1 MAPVNLRALIEDIA
15 GVSELFGGTPDIA
28 FPGVRL
34 TGSPDAGAFRLEA
47 EARGEDL
54 QSLDLPLFTPELV
67 GLVIER
73 GPSAPP
79 SSQPGVWLRLVGSIE
94 LAREAQTIDLTFEL
108 TPDGAWSASGS
119 APPFSIRG
127 PAGIEVTV
135 TPRRV
140 FLIPGETRGLEL
152 DMSAAVALKGLP
164 DAIQRAIS
172 PSAFAEVSLT
182 GGGLKIIARS
192 VFETI
197 GVAVPPLEIPGRD
210 APIPIGELLLSANNL
225 ILSVDREVS
234 FSVDLGL
241 GLPPELNRVFGR
253 GFPGVQLG
261 DVFETYNPERPAPN
275 LALRVTAR
283 ANDVE
288 VRLLTS
294 PIKTLK
300 LQKRPDGH
308 LGADVKLGSY
318 GEISFSMPVF
328 HLDWATRS
336 LVAEGRFSH
345 RNLRLPLA
353 PVVELLKA
361 GGMSRFAD
369 KIPRSIPIEP
379 VGLAGAASTLAHLLK
394 KEALGASLGEVF
406 AEDELSRLLDRVDA
420 LPERL
425 REALVSIEIPG
436 DFAFRIE
443 LTPDLSARVFVAAAP
458 PPPTTREPHAT
469 YAIADRQTPLKLLL
483 PILGP
488 TGPEILRLTLHS
500 LALGQLFAGQI
511 VTLEVDAEIDH
522 FKLAPLALTLTLS
535 GADHLPRP
543 EDLALR
549 IGCRDLLS
557 VLVFPGGVPVPIP
570 LFFKEISLV
579 SRRLDGLSIE
589 SRWELPAP
597 SFLPHLAR
605 CVAAWKDVGPEAPPR
620 DLPDELRVAL
630 TVGPN
635 FVRLPDHLGGQIL
648 GSQTQGPVIDA
659 TPAVARVIASLRTLA
674 LNELLACI
682 PRGAGLQE
690 IAIELVTGRVTNG
703 WRTRAT

>member
-1 MAPVNLRALIEDIA
+1 MAPVNLRALIEDVA
-15 GVSELFGGTPDIA
+15 GVSELFGGMPEIA

-47 EARGEDL
+47 EARGEDDL
-54 QSLDLPLFTPELV
+54 KSLDLPLFTPEFV

-79 SSQPGVWLRLVGSIE
+79 SSQPSVRLRLVGSIE
-94 LAREAQTIDLTFEL
+94 LAREAQAIDLTFEL
-108 TPDGAWSASGS
+108 TPDGAWSASGAAS
-119 APPFSIRG
+119 PFSIRG

-172 PSAFAEVSLT
+172 PSAFADVSLT

-197 GVAVPPLEIPGRD
+197 GVAIPPLEIPGRD

-225 ILSVDREVS
+225 TLSVDREVS

-241 GLPPELNRVFGR
+241 GLPPELNRIFGR
-253 GFPGVQLG
+253 GPLGVQLG

-283 ANDVE
+283 ANDIE

-318 GEISFSMPVF
+318 GEISFSMPAF

-379 VGLAGAASTLAHLLK
+379 IGLAGAASTLAHLLK
-394 KEALGASLGEVF
+394 EALGARLVEDFAEVF
-406 AEDELSRLLDRVDA
+406 AEEELSRLLDRVDA

-436 DFAFRIE
+436 DFAYRIE

-458 PPPTTREPHAT
+458 PPPKTREPHAT
-469 YAIADRQTPLKLLL
+469 YDIADRRTPLKLLL

-488 TGPEILRLTLHS
+488 TGPEILRLTLYS

-522 FKLAPLALTLTLS
+522 FKLAPIALALTLS
-535 GADHLPRP
+535 GADLLPRP
-543 EDLALR
+543 EDLTLR

-570 LFFKEISLV
+570 LFFKEVSFV

-605 CVAAWKDVGPEAPPR
+605 CVAAWKDVAPEAPPR

-635 FVRLPDHLGGQIL
+635 FVRLPDYLGGQIL
-648 GSQTQGPVIDA
+648 GSQTKGPVIDA

-682 PRGAGLQE
+682 PKGAGAQE
-690 IAIELVTGRVTNG
+690 IEIELARLL
-703 WRTRAT
+703 AS